1 MAFASYRACS
11 LPSNRQV
18 APCVPACPPREAG
31 GIVLSMTTPISNDEI
46 VRLFN
51 NMAAM
56 LEIKGDSV
64 FKIRAYQRAANTI
77 EQLSWSLAAAAA
89 AGDDLR
95 KIPGVGKAISEKVQE
110 YVATGHV
117 AAYDRLAEEL
127 PPNVLDL
134 LEVPGMGPKTVKA
147 AVAELGIGSVA
158 ELEQAALDGRLAQL
172 PRMGK
177 KSADNILRHIRAQRL
192 RSDRTPLGI
201 AAETCAAVS
210 AQLFDACPELVSLT
224 PAGSLRRWEET
235 IGDLDLIAISD
246 NPSETGQALVSLPS
260 VREVLVHGDA
270 KTSVVVD
277 PGIQI
282 DLRAGEPDSLGAMLQ
297 YFTGSQQHN
306 IRLRDYANR
315 QGLSLNEYGITV
327 MESGEVERFPDEV
340 SFYARLGL
348 PWIPPELRRGADELD
363 LARSGNLPDLVTES
377 DLKGDLHLH
386 SDWSDGK
393 FSLEEMVAAVAAMGY
408 QYMALTDH
416 SQGLGVANGLN
427 PDRLAR
433 QIEVL
438 RSLQDRYDM
447 IILCGSEVDIRA
459 DGAMDFPDDVL
470 AMLDWVIASVH
481 NAMTQDR
488 DTMTR
493 RIIRAME
500 NPHVAAI
507 GHASTRLLGR
517 RDPVDFDIEALLQ
530 TARDT
535 GTAMEINAAPERL
548 DLKDTNAARARE
560 LGVPLVINTDSH
572 HTDGLTNRRFGVAV
586 ARRAQCGPEHILNT
600 YPAAEF
606 LAWLRTPKSQRMLR
620 FDAMIASRVS
630 ESVS

>member
-1 MAFASYRACS
+1 
-11 LPSNRQV
+11 
-18 APCVPACPPREAG
+18 
-31 GIVLSMTTPISNDEI
+31 MTTQISNEELVD
-46 VRLFN
+46 LFN

-77 EQLSWSLAAAAA
+77 DHLSWSLATAVAD
-89 AGDDLR
+89 GEDLR
-95 KIPGVGKAISEKVQE
+95 KVPGIGKAISEKVQE

-127 PPNVLDL
+127 PPKVLEM

-147 AVAELGIGSVA
+147 AVEELNIASVS

-177 KSADNILRHIRAQRL
+177 KSAENILRHIQARRARP
-192 RSDRTPLGI
+192 DRTPLGI
-201 AAETCAAVS
+201 AWETCAAVS
-210 AQLFDACPELVSLT
+210 AQLFDACPGLISLT

-246 NPSETGQALVSLPS
+246 NPAETGPALAGLPS
-260 VREVLVHGDA
+260 VREVLVQGDA
-270 KTSVVVD
+270 KTSVIVD

-282 DLRAGEPDSLGAMLQ
+282 DLRTAEPDSLGAMLQ

-327 MESGEVERFPDEV
+327 IETGETERFADEE

-348 PWIPPELRRGADELD
+348 PWIAPELRRGADELD
-363 LARSGNLPDLVTES
+363 AARAGQLPKLIEVS
-377 DLKGDLHLH
+377 DLRGDLHLH
-386 SDWSDGK
+386 SDWSDGTIP
-393 FSLEEMVAAVAAMGY
+393 LEDMVAAVADMGY
-408 QYMALTDH
+408 EYMALTDH
-416 SQGLGVANGLN
+416 SQGLGIANGLS

-433 QIEVL
+433 QVEVL
-438 RSLQDRYDM
+438 KGLQDRYDM
-447 IILCGSEVDIRA
+447 TILCGSEVDIRA

-481 NAMTQDR
+481 NAMNQDR
-488 DTMTR
+488 DTMTK
-493 RIIRAME
+493 RIISAME
-500 NPHVAAI
+500 NPYVSVI
-507 GHASTRLLGR
+507 GHASTRLLGH

-530 TARDT
+530 TARAT

-548 DLKDTNAARARE
+548 DLKDTHAARARE

-572 HTDGLTNRRFGVAV
+572 HTDGLSNQRFGVAI
-586 ARRAQCGPEHILNT
+586 ARRAWCGPEHVLNA
-600 YPAAEF
+600 YPIDDF
-606 LAWLRTPKSQRMLR
+606 LAWLRTPKDQRPAQ
-620 FDAMIASRVS
+620 FDAMAASNRAGIS
-630 ESVS
+630 

>member
-1 MAFASYRACS
+1 M
-11 LPSNRQV
+11 
-18 APCVPACPPREAG
+18 
-31 GIVLSMTTPISNDEI
+31 SMTTPISNDDLAT
-46 VRLFN
+46 LFN
-51 NMAAM
+51 NMASM

-77 EQLSWSLAAAAA
+77 DQLSWSLPAAAAN
-89 AGDDLR
+89 GEDLR
-95 KIPGVGKAISEKVQE
+95 KIPGIGKAISEKVQE
-110 YVATGHV
+110 YVATGRV

-127 PPNVLDL
+127 PSNVLEL

-147 AVAELGIGSVA
+147 AVAELGISSVA

-177 KSADNILRHIRAQRL
+177 KSAENILRHIHAQRM

-201 AAETCAAVS
+201 ASETCAAVTE
-210 AQLFDACPELVSLT
+210 QLFAACPGLVSLT

-235 IGDLDLIAISD
+235 IGDLDLIAVSD
-246 NPSETGQALVSLPS
+246 NPSETGPALAGLPS
-260 VREVLVHGDA
+260 VREVLVQGDA

-282 DLRAGEPDSLGAMLQ
+282 DLRAGEPDAMGAMLQ

-327 MESGEVERFPDEV
+327 IESGDTEKFADEE

-348 PWIPPELRRGADELD
+348 PWIAPELRRGADELD
-363 LARSGNLPDLVTES
+363 AARAGALPALVTVD
-377 DLKGDLHLH
+377 DLRGDLHLH

-393 FSLEEMVAAVAAMGY
+393 FPLEAMVAAVAAMGY
-408 QYMALTDH
+408 EYMALTDH
-416 SQGLGVANGLN
+416 SQGLGVANGLT

-433 QIEVL
+433 QVEIL
-438 RSLQDRYDM
+438 KGLQESYDM
-447 IILCGSEVDIRA
+447 TILCGSEVDIRA

-481 NAMTQDR
+481 NAMNQDR

-493 RIIRAME
+493 RITRAME
-500 NPHVAAI
+500 NPHVSAI
-507 GHASTRLLGR
+507 GHASARLLGH

-530 TARDT
+530 TARAT

-548 DLKDTNAARARE
+548 DLKDTHAARARE

-572 HTDGLTNRRFGVAV
+572 HVDGLTNQQYGVAV
-586 ARRAQCGPEHILNT
+586 ARRAWCGPQHILNA
-600 YPAAEF
+600 YPRAEF
-606 LAWLRTPKSQRMLR
+606 LAWLRSPKGERAAR
-620 FDAMIASRVS
+620 FDAMVESASVGLTR
-630 ESVS
+630 

>member
-1 MAFASYRACS
+1 
-11 LPSNRQV
+11 
-18 APCVPACPPREAG
+18 
-31 GIVLSMTTPISNDEI
+31 MTTQITNEDI
-46 VRLFN
+46 VQLFN

-56 LEIKGDSV
+56 LEIKGDTV

-89 AGDDLR
+89 AGDDLK

-110 YVATGHV
+110 YVETGHV
-117 AAYDRLAEEL
+117 AAYDRLANEL
-127 PPNVLDL
+127 PPNVLEM

-147 AVAELGIGSVA
+147 AVDELGIGSVA
-158 ELEQAALDGRLAQL
+158 ELEQAALDGRLEQL

-177 KSADNILRHIRAQRL
+177 RSVANILRHIQARRS

-201 AAETCAAVS
+201 ASETCAAVT
-210 AQLFDACPELVSLT
+210 AQLFDACPGLVSIT

-235 IGDLDLIAISD
+235 IGDLDLIAVSE
-246 NPSETGQALVSLPS
+246 NPAETGPALAALPS
-260 VREVLVHGDA
+260 VREVLVQGDA
-270 KTSVVVD
+270 KTSVIVD

-282 DLRAGEPDSLGAMLQ
+282 DLRIGEPDAMGAMLQ

-315 QGLSLNEYGITV
+315 RGLSLNEYGITV
-327 MESGEVERFPDEV
+327 IESGETERFPDEE
-340 SFYARLGL
+340 SFYGRLDL
-348 PWIPPELRRGADELD
+348 PWIPPELRRGAGELD
-363 LARSGNLPDLVTES
+363 AAREVNLPNLITEADLR
-377 DLKGDLHLH
+377 GDLHLH

-393 FSLEEMVAAVAAMGY
+393 FPLEEMVAAVAAMGY
-408 QYMALTDH
+408 EYMALTDH
-416 SQGLGVANGLN
+416 SQGLGVANGLT

-438 RSLQDRYDM
+438 RGLQSRYDM
-447 IILCGSEVDIRA
+447 TILCGSEVDIRA

-470 AMLDWVIASVH
+470 GMLDWVIASVH
-481 NAMTQDR
+481 NAMSQDR

-493 RIIRAME
+493 RITRAME
-500 NPHVAAI
+500 NPHVTVI

-517 RDPVDFDIEALLQ
+517 RDPVEFDIEVLLQ

-548 DLKDTNAARARE
+548 DLKDTHAARARE
-560 LGVPLVINTDSH
+560 LGIPLVINTDSH
-572 HTDGLTNRRFGVAV
+572 HVDSLMNRTFGVAV
-586 ARRAQCGPEHILNT
+586 ARRAWCGPEHVLNT
-600 YPAAEF
+600 YPASEF
-606 LAWLRTPKSQRMLR
+606 RAWLRAPKGQRTEH
-620 FDAMIASRVS
+620 FAAMVGARSAAASRR
-630 ESVS
+630 

>member
-1 MAFASYRACS
+1 
-11 LPSNRQV
+11 
-18 APCVPACPPREAG
+18 
-31 GIVLSMTTPISNDEI
+31 MTTPISNDDI
-46 VRLFN
+46 VTLFN

-56 LEIKGDSV
+56 LEIKGDTV

-77 EQLSWSLAAAAA
+77 DQLSWSLATAAAN
-89 AGDDLR
+89 GEDLR
-95 KIPGVGKAISEKVQE
+95 KIPGIGKAISEKVQE
-110 YVATGHV
+110 YVATGRV

-134 LEVPGMGPKTVKA
+134 LEVQGMGPKTVKA
-147 AVAELGIGSVA
+147 AVDELGISSVD

-177 KSADNILRHIRAQRL
+177 RSVENILRHIRAQRM
-192 RSDRTPLGI
+192 RSGRTPIGI
-201 AAETCAAVS
+201 ASETCAAVT
-210 AQLFDACPELVSLT
+210 AQLFDACPGLVSIT

-246 NPSETGQALVSLPS
+246 NPSETGPALAALSS
-260 VREVLVHGDA
+260 VRETLVQGDA

-282 DLRAGEPDSLGAMLQ
+282 DLRVGDPDGMGAMLQ

-327 MESGEVERFPDEV
+327 IESGVTEKFADEE
-340 SFYARLGL
+340 SFYGRLGL

-363 LARSGNLPDLVTES
+363 AARAGELPNLVTV
-377 DLKGDLHLH
+377 DDVRGDLHLH

-408 QYMALTDH
+408 EYMALTDH
-416 SQGLGVANGLN
+416 SQGLGVANGLT
-427 PDRLAR
+427 PDRLA
-433 QIEVL
+433 QQVEIL
-438 RSLQDRYDM
+438 KGLQDRYDM
-447 IILCGSEVDIRA
+447 TILCGSEVDIRA
-459 DGAMDFPDDVL
+459 DGAMDFPDEVL
-470 AMLDWVIASVH
+470 EMLDWVIASVH
-481 NAMTQDR
+481 NAMSQDR

-493 RIIRAME
+493 RIMRAME
-500 NPHVAAI
+500 NPHVSVI

-517 RDPVDFDIEALLQ
+517 RDPVEFDIEALLQ
-530 TARDT
+530 TARAT

-548 DLKDTNAARARE
+548 DLKDTHATRARE

-572 HTDGLTNRRFGVAV
+572 HTDSLENQRFGVSV
-586 ARRAQCGPEHILNT
+586 ARRAWCGPEHVLNT
-600 YPAAEF
+600 YPRADF
-606 LAWLRTPKSQRMLR
+606 LGWVRCPKDERPAR
-620 FDAMIASRVS
+620 FDAMVKSR
-630 ESVS
+630 EAGRER